1 MWFIC
6 LVYSFLVSES
16 KIFSFLGLKVT
27 RAHPQ
32 SIRKDLFRAILS
44 ATTPVVIWTRTDIER
59 REKVNLID
67 EILTF

>member
-1 MWFIC
+1 M
-6 LVYSFLVSES
+6 
-16 KIFSFLGLKVT
+16 KVT